1 MMDFINIEKKWQEFW
16 WKNKSFEPKDDFNL
30 PKKYILS
37 MLPYPS
43 GEIHMGHVRNY
54 TIGDALA
61 RYYRL
66 HHYNV
71 LHPMGFDSFGMPAEN
86 AAIKHGIH
94 PKTWTYENI
103 EAMQK
108 EFEALG
114 FSFSKNREFA
124 TSDPDYTKFEQQFF
138 IDLWEKGLIYRKKA
152 MLNWCPNDKTVL
164 ANEQVIDGRCW
175 RCDTEVIQKELYQ
188 YYLKITNYAE
198 ELLKDLEVLED
209 HWPSQ
214 VLIMQKN
221 WIGKSSGLQFGFKI
235 ADECLKACNGI
246 QEIEVF
252 TTRADTIYGVT
263 YIAIAPEHPLVE
275 HAIKQVGQED
285 SKIIKAILNT
295 TQRERALEKKGAFLG
310 IYAIHPLTKQKIP
323 VWVANFALANYGSG
337 ALMGVPACDER
348 DFEFANLYHIPIK
361 VITQSPQNLPH
372 TKEEVLKNSG
382 EWSDLSSSVARE
394 QIIAYFEKE
403 NLGKKVINYRLQDWG
418 VSRQRYWGAPIP
430 MIHCKHCGIVP
441 ETQLPVTLPEDIVID
456 GEGNPLEKHASWKFA
471 QCPKCHKNALRE
483 TDTMDTFIQSSW
495 YFLRYTTP
503 KNQRENQV
511 FDQNYL
517 KYFMPVDTYIGGIE
531 HAILHLLYARF
542 FTKALRDLGYL
553 HLDEPFKQLIT
564 QGMVLKNGAKM
575 SKSKGNVV
583 SPKEILKK
591 YGADAARLF
600 ILFAAPP
607 AKELEWN
614 DSALEGAHRF
624 IKRLYDKASAINPT
638 TSKPEFKEVSL
649 NEAQKLGRKKVY
661 EALKK
666 SHEIFNKTESAYAF
680 NTLIAS
686 CMEALNALSAQNNER
701 ILCEGY
707 FVLLQILE
715 PIIPHTAW
723 ELSERLFKRENFKP
737 IKVDESALME
747 DFMTLGLTINGKR
760 RAELKVNINASKEE
774 IIVLAKKELEKYLEN
789 ASVKKEIYVPN
800 KLVNFVIA

>member
-1 MMDFINIEKKWQEFW
+1 MDFINIEKKWQEFW
-16 WKNKSFEPKDDFNL
+16 WKNKSFEPKGDFNL

-103 EAMQK
+103 ENMQK

-198 ELLKDLEVLED
+198 ELLKDLETLEN

-275 HAIKQVGQED
+275 HAIKRVSQED

-295 TQRERALEKKGAFLG
+295 TQRERALEKKGVFLG

-361 VITQSPQNLPH
+361 VITQSSQSLPH

-394 QIIAYFEKE
+394 KIIAYFEKE
-403 NLGKKVINYRLQDWG
+403 NLGKRVINYRLQDWG

-430 MIHCKHCGIVP
+430 MIHCKNCGIVP

-471 QCPKCHKNALRE
+471 QCPKCHKDALRE

-503 KNQRENQV
+503 KNQRENQA
-511 FDQNYL
+511 FDQNHL

-542 FTKALRDLGYL
+542 FTKTLRDLGYL
-553 HLDEPFKQLIT
+553 NLDEPFKQLIT
-564 QGMVLKNGAKM
+564 QGMVLKDGAKM

-624 IKRLYDKASAINPT
+624 IKRLYDKANAITPT
-638 TSKPEFKEVSL
+638 TSKPEFKGVSL
-649 NEAQKLGRKKVY
+649 NEAQKLARKKVY

-666 SHEIFNKTESAYAF
+666 SHEIFNKAESAYAF

-686 CMEALNALSAQNNER
+686 CM
-701 ILCEGY
+701 
-707 FVLLQILE
+707 
-715 PIIPHTAW
+715 
-723 ELSERLFKRENFKP
+723 
-737 IKVDESALME
+737 
-747 DFMTLGLTINGKR
+747 
-760 RAELKVNINASKEE
+760 
-774 IIVLAKKELEKYLEN
+774 
-789 ASVKKEIYVPN
+789 
-800 KLVNFVIA
+800 

>member
-1 MMDFINIEKKWQEFW
+1 MDFINIEKKWQEFW

-103 EAMQK
+103 ENMQK

-198 ELLKDLEVLED
+198 ELLKDLEALED

-275 HAIKQVGQED
+275 HAIKRVSQED

-403 NLGKKVINYRLQDWG
+403 NLGKRVINYRLQDWG

-471 QCPKCHKNALRE
+471 QCPKCHKDALRE

-503 KNQRENQV
+503 KNQRENQA

-564 QGMVLKNGAKM
+564 QGMVLKDGAKM

-624 IKRLYDKASAINPT
+624 IKRLYDKANAISPT
-638 TSKPEFKEVSL
+638 TSKPEFKEVGL

-666 SHEIFNKTESAYAF
+666 SHEIFNKAESAYAF

-686 CMEALNALSAQNNER
+686 CMEALNALSAQSNEQ

-737 IKVDESALME
+737 IEVDESALIE

-774 IIVLAKKELEKYLEN
+774 IIVLAKKELEKYLEK

-800 KLVNFVIA
+800 KLVNFVVA

>member
-1 MMDFINIEKKWQEFW
+1 MDFINIEKKWQEFW
-16 WKNKSFEPKDDFNL
+16 RQNESFEPKDDFNL

-54 TIGDALA
+54 TIGDVLA

-66 HHYNV
+66 HYYNV

-103 EAMQK
+103 ENMQK

-198 ELLKDLEVLED
+198 ELLKDLKTLEND
-209 HWPSQ
+209 WPSQ
-214 VLIMQKN
+214 VLTMQKN
-221 WIGKSSGLQFGFKI
+221 WIGKSSGLQFSFKI
-235 ADECLKACNGI
+235 ADECLKFCNGI

-275 HAIKQVGQED
+275 HAIKQVSQED

-361 VITQSPQNLPH
+361 VITQSSQNLPH

-394 QIIAYFEKE
+394 KITAYFEKE
-403 NLGKKVINYRLQDWG
+403 NLGKRVINYRLQDWG

-430 MIHCKHCGIVP
+430 MIHCKNCGIVP
-441 ETQLPVTLPEDIVID
+441 ETRLPVTLPEDIVID
-456 GEGNPLEKHASWKFA
+456 GEGNPLEKHASWKFT

-503 KNQRENQV
+503 KNQRENQA

-553 HLDEPFKQLIT
+553 DSDEPFKQLIT
-564 QGMVLKNGAKM
+564 QGMVLKDGAKM

-624 IKRLYDKASAINPT
+624 IKRLYDKANAINPT
-638 TSKPEFKEVSL
+638 ASKPEFKEVSL
-649 NEAQKLGRKKVY
+649 NEAQKLARKKVY

-666 SHEIFNKTESAYAF
+666 SHEIFNKAESAYAF

-686 CMEALNALSAQNNER
+686 CMEALNALNAQNNER

-737 IKVDESALME
+737 ITIDEDALME

>member
-1 MMDFINIEKKWQEFW
+1 MDFINIEKKWQEFW

-103 EAMQK
+103 ENMQK

-138 IDLWEKGLIYRKKA
+138 IDLWGKGLIYRKKA

-198 ELLKDLEVLED
+198 ELLKDLETLEN

-214 VLIMQKN
+214 VLTMQKN

-275 HAIKQVGQED
+275 HAIKQVSQED

-403 NLGKKVINYRLQDWG
+403 NLGKRVINYRLQDWG

-471 QCPKCHKNALRE
+471 QCPKCHKDALRE

-503 KNQRENQV
+503 KNQRENQA

-553 HLDEPFKQLIT
+553 NLDEPFKQLIT
-564 QGMVLKNGAKM
+564 QGMVLKDGAKM

-614 DSALEGAHRF
+614 DNALEGAHRF
-624 IKRLYDKASAINPT
+624 IKRLYDKANAITPT
-638 TSKPEFKEVSL
+638 TSKPEFKEVGL
-649 NEAQKLGRKKVY
+649 NEAQKLARKKVY

-666 SHEIFNKTESAYAF
+666 SHEIFNKAESAYAF

-686 CMEALNALSAQNNER
+686 CMEALNALSAQSDEQ

-715 PIIPHTAW
+715 PMIPHTAW

-737 IKVDESALME
+737 IEVDENALIE

-774 IIVLAKKELEKYLEN
+774 VIVLAKKELEKYLEN

-800 KLVNFVIA
+800 KLVNFVTA

>member
-1 MMDFINIEKKWQEFW
+1 
-16 WKNKSFEPKDDFNL
+16 
-30 PKKYILS
+30 
-37 MLPYPS
+37 
-43 GEIHMGHVRNY
+43 
-54 TIGDALA
+54 
-61 RYYRL
+61 
-66 HHYNV
+66 
-71 LHPMGFDSFGMPAEN
+71 
-86 AAIKHGIH
+86 
-94 PKTWTYENI
+94 
-103 EAMQK
+103 MQK

-175 RCDTEVIQKELYQ
+175 RCDTEVVQKELYQ

-198 ELLKDLEVLED
+198 ELLKDLETLED

-275 HAIKQVGQED
+275 HAIKRVSQED

-361 VITQSPQNLPH
+361 VITQSLQNLPH

-403 NLGKKVINYRLQDWG
+403 NLGKRVINYRLQDWG

-430 MIHCKHCGIVP
+430 MIHCKNCGIVP

-471 QCPKCHKNALRE
+471 QCPKCHKDALRE

-503 KNQRENQV
+503 KNQRENQA

-553 HLDEPFKQLIT
+553 NLDEPFKQLIT
-564 QGMVLKNGAKM
+564 QGMVLKDGAKM

-624 IKRLYDKASAINPT
+624 IKRLYDKANAITPT
-638 TSKPEFKEVSL
+638 TSKPEFKGVSL
-649 NEAQKLGRKKVY
+649 NEAQKLARKKVY

-666 SHEIFNKTESAYAF
+666 SHEIFNKAESAYAF

-686 CMEALNALSAQNNER
+686 CMEALNALSAQTNEQ

-715 PIIPHTAW
+715 PIIPHAAW
-723 ELSERLFKRENFKP
+723 ELSERLFKRENFKT
-737 IKVDESALME
+737 IEVDESALIE

>member
-1 MMDFINIEKKWQEFW
+1 MDFINIEKKWQEFW

-54 TIGDALA
+54 TIGDVLA

-103 EAMQK
+103 ENMQK

-138 IDLWEKGLIYRKKA
+138 IDLWEKGLVYRKKA

-175 RCDTEVIQKELYQ
+175 RCDTEVVQKELYQ

-198 ELLKDLEVLED
+198 ELLKDLEALENY
-209 HWPSQ
+209 WPSQ

-275 HAIKQVGQED
+275 HAIKQVSQED
-285 SKIIKAILNT
+285 LKTIKAILNT

-394 QIIAYFEKE
+394 KIIAYFEKE
-403 NLGKKVINYRLQDWG
+403 NLGKRVINYRLQDWG

-430 MIHCKHCGIVP
+430 MIHCNNCGIVP

-503 KNQRENQV
+503 QNQRENQA

-553 HLDEPFKQLIT
+553 HLDEPFKQLVT

-638 TSKPEFKEVSL
+638 TSKPEFQGVSL
-649 NEAQKLGRKKVY
+649 NEAEKLGRKKVY

-666 SHEIFNKTESAYAF
+666 SHEIFNKAESTYAF

-686 CMEALNALSAQNNER
+686 CMEALNALNAQNNER

-723 ELSERLFKRENFKP
+723 ELSERLFKRENFKL
-737 IKVDESALME
+737 IAIDENALME

-774 IIVLAKKELEKYLEN
+774 IIILAKKELEKYLEN

>member
-1 MMDFINIEKKWQEFW
+1 MDFINIEKKWQEFW

-103 EAMQK
+103 ENMQK

-138 IDLWEKGLIYRKKA
+138 IDLWEKGLVYRKKA

-175 RCDTEVIQKELYQ
+175 RCDTEVVQKELYQ

-198 ELLKDLEVLED
+198 ELLKDLEILEN

-275 HAIKQVGQED
+275 HAIKQVSQED
-285 SKIIKAILNT
+285 SKMIKAILNT

-403 NLGKKVINYRLQDWG
+403 NLGKRVINYRLQDWG

-503 KNQRENQV
+503 QNQRENQA

-553 HLDEPFKQLIT
+553 DLDEPFKQLIT

-638 TSKPEFKEVSL
+638 TSKPEFQGVSL
-649 NEAQKLGRKKVY
+649 NEAEKLGRKKVY

-666 SHEIFNKTESAYAF
+666 SHEIFNKAESAYAF

-686 CMEALNALSAQNNER
+686 CMEALNALNAQNNER

-723 ELSERLFKRENFKP
+723 ELSERLFKRENFKL
-737 IKVDESALME
+737 IAIDENALME

-774 IIVLAKKELEKYLEN
+774 IIILAKKELEKYLEN

>member
-1 MMDFINIEKKWQEFW
+1 MDFINIEKKWQEFW

-103 EAMQK
+103 ENMQK

-198 ELLKDLEVLED
+198 ELLKDLETLED

-263 YIAIAPEHPLVE
+263 YIAIDPEHPLVE
-275 HAIKQVGQED
+275 HAIKQVSQED
-285 SKIIKAILNT
+285 SKMIKAILNT
-295 TQRERALEKKGAFLG
+295 TQRERALEKKGVFLG

-394 QIIAYFEKE
+394 KIIAYFEKE
-403 NLGKKVINYRLQDWG
+403 NLGKRVINYRLQDWG

-430 MIHCKHCGIVP
+430 MIHCKNCGIVP

-456 GEGNPLEKHASWKFA
+456 GEGNPLERHASWKFA
-471 QCPKCHKNALRE
+471 QCPKCHKDALRE

-503 KNQRENQV
+503 KDKRENQA

-564 QGMVLKNGAKM
+564 QGMVLKDGAKM

-624 IKRLYDKASAINPT
+624 IKRLYDKANAISPT
-638 TSKPEFKEVSL
+638 TSKPEFKGVGL
-649 NEAQKLGRKKVY
+649 NEAQKLARKKVY

-666 SHEIFNKTESAYAF
+666 SHEIFNKAESAYAF

-686 CMEALNALSAQNNER
+686 CMEALNALSAQSNER

-723 ELSERLFKRENFKP
+723 ELSEMLFKRENFKP
-737 IKVDESALME
+737 IAIDEDALIE

>member
-1 MMDFINIEKKWQEFW
+1 MDFVSIEKKWQEFW
-16 WKNKSFEPKDDFNL
+16 HQNESFEPKDDFNL

-54 TIGDALA
+54 TIGDALV

-103 EAMQK
+103 ENMQK

-124 TSDPDYTKFEQQFF
+124 TSDPNYTEFEQQFF

-164 ANEQVIDGRCW
+164 ANEQVIEGRCW
-175 RCDTEVIQKELYQ
+175 RCDTEVVQKELYQ

-198 ELLKDLEVLED
+198 ELLKDLETLEN

-214 VLIMQKN
+214 VLLMQKN
-221 WIGKSSGLQFGFKI
+221 WIGKSSGLQFSFKI
-235 ADECLKACNGI
+235 ADECLKACNNI

-275 HAIKQVGQED
+275 HAIKQVNQED
-285 SKIIKAILNT
+285 LKTIKAILNT
-295 TQRERALEKKGAFLG
+295 TPRERALEKKGAFLG

-323 VWVANFALANYGSG
+323 IWVANFALANYGSG

-372 TKEEVLKNSG
+372 TKEETLKNSG
-382 EWSDLSSSVARE
+382 EWSNLSSSVARE
-394 QIIAYFEKE
+394 KIIAYFEKE
-403 NLGKKVINYRLQDWG
+403 NLGKRVINYRLQDWG

-430 MIHCKHCGIVP
+430 MIHCKNCGIVP

-456 GEGNPLEKHASWKFA
+456 GEGNPLEKHANWKFT
-471 QCPKCHKNALRE
+471 QCPKCHKDALRE

-503 KNQRENQV
+503 KNQRENQA
-511 FDQNYL
+511 FDKNYL

-542 FTKALRDLGYL
+542 FTKALRDLGYID
-553 HLDEPFKQLIT
+553 LDEPFKQLIT
-564 QGMVLKNGAKM
+564 QGMVLKDGAKM

-600 ILFAAPP
+600 ILFAVPP

-624 IKRLYDKASAINPT
+624 IKRLYDKANAINPT
-638 TSKPEFKEVSL
+638 TSKPEFKEANL
-649 NEAQKLGRKKVY
+649 NEAEKLARKKVY

-666 SHEIFNKTESAYAF
+666 SHEIFNNPESTYAF

-686 CMEALNALSAQNNER
+686 CMEALNALNTQNNER

-707 FVLLQILE
+707 FVLLQVLE
-715 PIIPHTAW
+715 PMIPHTAW
-723 ELSERLFKRENFKP
+723 ELSERLFKRANFKP
-737 IKVDESALME
+737 ITIDESALIE
-747 DFMTLGLTINGKR
+747 DSMTLALTINGKR
-760 RAELKVNINASKEE
+760 RAELKVHINASKEE
-774 IIVLAKKELEKYLEN
+774 ILALAKKELEKYLEN

>member
-1 MMDFINIEKKWQEFW
+1 MDFVSIEKKWQEFW

-66 HHYNV
+66 HSYNV

-86 AAIKHGIH
+86 AAIKHGVH

-103 EAMQK
+103 ENMQK

-138 IDLWEKGLIYRKKA
+138 IDLWEKRLVYRKKA

-175 RCDTEVIQKELYQ
+175 RCDTEVVQKELYQ

-198 ELLKDLEVLED
+198 ELLKDLEALEND
-209 HWPSQ
+209 WPSQ

-275 HAIKQVGQED
+275 HAIKQVSQED
-285 SKIIKAILNT
+285 SKVIKAILNT

-403 NLGKKVINYRLQDWG
+403 NLGKRVINYRLQDWG

-456 GEGNPLEKHASWKFA
+456 GEGNPLEKHASWKFT

-503 KNQRENQV
+503 QNQRENQA

-553 HLDEPFKQLIT
+553 DLDEPFKQLVT
-564 QGMVLKNGAKM
+564 QGMVLKDGAKM

-624 IKRLYDKASAINPT
+624 IKRLYDKASTINPT
-638 TSKPEFKEVSL
+638 ASKPEFKGVSL
-649 NEAQKLGRKKVY
+649 NEAQKLARKKVY

-666 SHEIFNKTESAYAF
+666 SHEIFNKAESAYAF

-686 CMEALNALSAQNNER
+686 CMEALNALNAQSNER

-737 IKVDESALME
+737 IAIDENALME

-760 RAELKVNINASKEE
+760 RTELKVNINASKEE
-774 IIVLAKKELEKYLEN
+774 IIILAKKELEKYLEN

>member
-1 MMDFINIEKKWQEFW
+1 MDFINIEKKWQEFW

-103 EAMQK
+103 ESMQK

-198 ELLKDLEVLED
+198 ELLKDLETLEN

-214 VLIMQKN
+214 VLTMQKN

-235 ADECLKACNGI
+235 ADEYLKACNGI

-275 HAIKQVGQED
+275 HAIKRVSQED

-295 TQRERALEKKGAFLG
+295 TQRERALEKKGVFLG

-361 VITQSPQNLPH
+361 VITQSSQSLPH

-403 NLGKKVINYRLQDWG
+403 NLGKRVINYRLQDWG

-456 GEGNPLEKHASWKFA
+456 GEGNPLEKHASWKLA
-471 QCPKCHKNALRE
+471 QCPKCHKDALRE

-503 KNQRENQV
+503 KNQRENQA

-553 HLDEPFKQLIT
+553 NLDEPFKQLIT
-564 QGMVLKNGAKM
+564 QGMVLKDGAKM

-624 IKRLYDKASAINPT
+624 IKRLYDKANAISPT
-638 TSKPEFKEVSL
+638 TSKPEFKGVSL
-649 NEAQKLGRKKVY
+649 NEAQKLARKKVY

-666 SHEIFNKTESAYAF
+666 SHEIFNKAESAYAF

-686 CMEALNALSAQNNER
+686 CMEALNALNAQSDEQ

-737 IKVDESALME
+737 IEVDENALIE

-774 IIVLAKKELEKYLEN
+774 IIILAKKELEKYLEN

>member
-1 MMDFINIEKKWQEFW
+1 MDFINIEKKWQEFW

-54 TIGDALA
+54 TIGDVLA

-103 EAMQK
+103 ENMQK

-138 IDLWEKGLIYRKKA
+138 IDLWEKGLVYRKKA

-198 ELLKDLEVLED
+198 ELLKDLEALEN

-275 HAIKQVGQED
+275 HAMKQVSQED
-285 SKIIKAILNT
+285 SKMIKAILNT

-361 VITQSPQNLPH
+361 VITQSSQNLPH

-403 NLGKKVINYRLQDWG
+403 NLGKRVINYRLQDWG

-503 KNQRENQV
+503 KNQRENQA

-624 IKRLYDKASAINPT
+624 IKRLYDKANAINPT

-666 SHEIFNKTESAYAF
+666 SHEIFNKAESAYAF

-686 CMEALNALSAQNNER
+686 CMEALNALNAQSNEQ

-723 ELSERLFKRENFKP
+723 ELSERLFKRENFKS
-737 IKVDESALME
+737 IAIDENALIE
-747 DFMTLGLTINGKR
+747 ESMTLGLTINGKR

-774 IIVLAKKELEKYLEN
+774 IIILAKKELEKYLEK

>member
-1 MMDFINIEKKWQEFW
+1 MDFINIEKKWQEFW
-16 WKNKSFEPKDDFNL
+16 WKNKSFEPEDDFNL

-103 EAMQK
+103 ENMQK

-198 ELLKDLEVLED
+198 ELLKDLEALEN

-235 ADECLKACNGI
+235 TDECLKACNGI

-275 HAIKQVGQED
+275 HAIKRVSQED

-295 TQRERALEKKGAFLG
+295 TQRERALEKKGVFLG
-310 IYAIHPLTKQKIP
+310 VYAIHPLTKQKIP

-403 NLGKKVINYRLQDWG
+403 NLGKRVINYRLQDWG

-441 ETQLPVTLPEDIVID
+441 ETQLPVTLPEDVVID

-503 KNQRENQV
+503 KNQRENQA

-624 IKRLYDKASAINPT
+624 IKRLYDKANAISPT

-649 NEAQKLGRKKVY
+649 NEAQKLARKKVY

-666 SHEIFNKTESAYAF
+666 SHEIFNKAESAYAF

-686 CMEALNALSAQNNER
+686 CMEALNALSAQSNER

-737 IKVDESALME
+737 IEVDESALME

-774 IIVLAKKELEKYLEN
+774 ILALAKKELEKYLEN

>member
-1 MMDFINIEKKWQEFW
+1 MDFINIEKKWQEFW

-86 AAIKHGIH
+86 AAIKHGVH

-103 EAMQK
+103 ENMQK

-138 IDLWEKGLIYRKKA
+138 IDLWEKGLVYRKKA

-175 RCDTEVIQKELYQ
+175 RCDTEVVQKELYQ

-198 ELLKDLEVLED
+198 ELLKDLEVLENY
-209 HWPSQ
+209 WPSQ

-263 YIAIAPEHPLVE
+263 FIAIAPEHPLVE
-275 HAIKQVGQED
+275 HAIKQVSQED
-285 SKIIKAILNT
+285 SKMIKAILNT

-310 IYAIHPLTKQKIP
+310 VYAIHPLTKQKIP

-361 VITQSPQNLPH
+361 VITQSSQNLPH

-403 NLGKKVINYRLQDWG
+403 NLGKRVINYRLQDWG

-441 ETQLPVTLPEDIVID
+441 ETQLPVTLPEDIVIN
-456 GEGNPLEKHASWKFA
+456 GEGNPLEKHASWKFT

-495 YFLRYTTP
+495 YFLHYTTP
-503 KNQRENQV
+503 QNQRENQA
-511 FDQNYL
+511 FDQKYL

-624 IKRLYDKASAINPT
+624 IKRLYDKASTINPT
-638 TSKPEFKEVSL
+638 TSKPEFQGVSL
-649 NEAQKLGRKKVY
+649 NEAEKLGRKKVY

-666 SHEIFNKTESAYAF
+666 SHEIFNKAESAYAF

-686 CMEALNALSAQNNER
+686 CMEALNALNAQNNEQ

-737 IKVDESALME
+737 IEIDENALME

-774 IIVLAKKELEKYLEN
+774 IIILAKKELEKYLEN

>member
-1 MMDFINIEKKWQEFW
+1 MDFINIEKKWQEFW

-103 EAMQK
+103 ENMQK

-198 ELLKDLEVLED
+198 ELLKDLEALED

-275 HAIKQVGQED
+275 HAIKQVSQED
-285 SKIIKAILNT
+285 SKMIKAILNT

-403 NLGKKVINYRLQDWG
+403 NLGKRVINYRLQDWG

-471 QCPKCHKNALRE
+471 QCPKCHKDALRE

-503 KNQRENQV
+503 KDKHENQA

-624 IKRLYDKASAINPT
+624 IKRLYDKANAITPT
-638 TSKPEFKEVSL
+638 TSKPEFKGVGL
-649 NEAQKLGRKKVY
+649 NETQKLGRKKVY

-666 SHEIFNKTESAYAF
+666 SHEIFNKAESAYAF

-686 CMEALNALSAQNNER
+686 CMEALNALSAQSDEQ

-737 IKVDESALME
+737 IEVDENALVE

-774 IIVLAKKELEKYLEN
+774 IIVLAKKELEKYLEK

>member
-1 MMDFINIEKKWQEFW
+1 MDFINIEKKWQEFW

-103 EAMQK
+103 ENMQK

-175 RCDTEVIQKELYQ
+175 RCDTEVVQKELYQ

-198 ELLKDLEVLED
+198 ELLKDLETLEN

-235 ADECLKACNGI
+235 ADECLKACNNI

-275 HAIKQVGQED
+275 HAIKQVSQED

-295 TQRERALEKKGAFLG
+295 TQRERALEKKGVFLG

-361 VITQSPQNLPH
+361 VITQSSQSLPH

-403 NLGKKVINYRLQDWG
+403 NLGKRVINYRLQDWG

-503 KNQRENQV
+503 KNQRENQA

-553 HLDEPFKQLIT
+553 NLNEPFKQLIT
-564 QGMVLKNGAKM
+564 QGMVLKDGAKM

-624 IKRLYDKASAINPT
+624 IKRLYDKANAITPT
-638 TSKPEFKEVSL
+638 TSKPEFKGVGL
-649 NEAQKLGRKKVY
+649 NEAQKLARKKVY

-666 SHEIFNKTESAYAF
+666 SHEIFNKAESAYAF

-686 CMEALNALSAQNNER
+686 CMEALNALSAQTNEQ

-723 ELSERLFKRENFKP
+723 ELSEMLFKRENFKP
-737 IKVDESALME
+737 IAIDEDALIE

-774 IIVLAKKELEKYLEN
+774 IIILAKKELEKYLEK

>member
-1 MMDFINIEKKWQEFW
+1 MDFINIEKKWQEFW
-16 WKNKSFEPKDDFNL
+16 WKNKSFEPKDDCNL

-103 EAMQK
+103 ENMQK

-175 RCDTEVIQKELYQ
+175 RCDTEVVQKELYQ

-198 ELLKDLEVLED
+198 ELLKDLEVLENY
-209 HWPSQ
+209 WPSQ

-275 HAIKQVGQED
+275 HAIKQVSQED
-285 SKIIKAILNT
+285 SKTIKAILNT

-394 QIIAYFEKE
+394 KIIAYFEKE
-403 NLGKKVINYRLQDWG
+403 NLGKRVINYRLQDWG

-471 QCPKCHKNALRE
+471 QCPKCHKDALRE

-503 KNQRENQV
+503 QNQRESQA
-511 FDQNYL
+511 FDQNSL

-591 YGADAARLF
+591 YGADSARLF

-638 TSKPEFKEVSL
+638 TSKPEFQGVSL
-649 NEAQKLGRKKVY
+649 NEAEKLGRKKVY

-666 SHEIFNKTESAYAF
+666 SHEIFNKAESAYAF

-686 CMEALNALSAQNNER
+686 CMEALNALNAQNNER

-723 ELSERLFKRENFKP
+723 ELSERLFKRENFKL
-737 IKVDESALME
+737 IAIDENALME

-774 IIVLAKKELEKYLEN
+774 IIILAKKELEKYLEN

>member
-1 MMDFINIEKKWQEFW
+1 MDFIDIEKKWQEFW

-103 EAMQK
+103 ETMQK

-138 IDLWEKGLIYRKKA
+138 IDLWEKGLVYRKKA

-198 ELLKDLEVLED
+198 ELLKDLEALEN

-263 YIAIAPEHPLVE
+263 YIVIAPEHPLVE
-275 HAIKQVGQED
+275 HAIKQVSQED
-285 SKIIKAILNT
+285 SKMIKAILNT
-295 TQRERALEKKGAFLG
+295 TQRERALEKKGVFLG

-361 VITQSPQNLPH
+361 VITQNPQNLPH

-403 NLGKKVINYRLQDWG
+403 NLGKRVINYRLQDWG

-430 MIHCKHCGIVP
+430 MVHCKHCGIVP
-441 ETQLPVTLPEDIVID
+441 ETQLPVILPEDIVVD
-456 GEGNPLEKHASWKFA
+456 GEGNPLEKHASWKFT

-503 KNQRENQV
+503 KNQRENQA

-553 HLDEPFKQLIT
+553 NLDEPFKQLIT
-564 QGMVLKNGAKM
+564 QGMVLKDGAKM

-614 DSALEGAHRF
+614 DNALEGAHRF

-649 NEAQKLGRKKVY
+649 NEAEKLGRKKVY

-666 SHEIFNKTESAYAF
+666 SHEIFNKAESAYAF

-686 CMEALNALSAQNNER
+686 CMEALNALSAQNNEQ

-737 IKVDESALME
+737 IAIDESALVE

-760 RAELKVNINASKEE
+760 RAELKVNINADKEE
-774 IIVLAKKELEKYLEN
+774 IIILAKKELEKYLEN

>member
-1 MMDFINIEKKWQEFW
+1 MDFINIEKKWQEFW
-16 WKNKSFEPKDDFNL
+16 WKSKSFEPKDDFNL

-103 EAMQK
+103 ENMQK

-198 ELLKDLEVLED
+198 ELLKDLEILED

-275 HAIKQVGQED
+275 HAIKQVSQED
-285 SKIIKAILNT
+285 SKMIKAILNT
-295 TQRERALEKKGAFLG
+295 TQRERALEKKGVFLG

-403 NLGKKVINYRLQDWG
+403 NLGKRVINYRLQDWG

-430 MIHCKHCGIVP
+430 MIHCNNCGIVP
-441 ETQLPVTLPEDIVID
+441 ETQLPVTLPEDVVID

-495 YFLRYTTP
+495 YFLRYITP
-503 KNQRENQV
+503 KNQRENQA

-542 FTKALRDLGYL
+542 FTKALRDLGYI

-564 QGMVLKNGAKM
+564 QGMVLKDGAKM

-624 IKRLYDKASAINPT
+624 IKRLYDKANAITPT
-638 TSKPEFKEVSL
+638 TSKPEFKGVGL
-649 NEAQKLGRKKVY
+649 NEAQKLARKKVY

-666 SHEIFNKTESAYAF
+666 SHEIFNKAESAYAF

-686 CMEALNALSAQNNER
+686 CMEALNALSAQTNER

-715 PIIPHTAW
+715 PIIPHTVW

-737 IKVDESALME
+737 IEVDESALME

-800 KLVNFVIA
+800 KLVNFVVA

>member
-1 MMDFINIEKKWQEFW
+1 MDFINIEKKWQEFW
-16 WKNKSFEPKDDFNL
+16 WKNKSFEPKDDCNL

-103 EAMQK
+103 ETMQK

-138 IDLWEKGLIYRKKA
+138 IDLWEKGLVYRKKA

-198 ELLKDLEVLED
+198 ELLKDLEALED

-214 VLIMQKN
+214 VLTMQKN

-275 HAIKQVGQED
+275 HAIKQVSQED

-361 VITQSPQNLPH
+361 VITQSSQNLPH

-403 NLGKKVINYRLQDWG
+403 NLGKRVINYRLQDWG

-503 KNQRENQV
+503 KNQRENQA

-553 HLDEPFKQLIT
+553 DLDEPFKQLIT
-564 QGMVLKNGAKM
+564 QGMVLKDGAKM

-624 IKRLYDKASAINPT
+624 IKRLYDKANAINPT

-649 NEAQKLGRKKVY
+649 NEAEKLGRKKVY

-666 SHEIFNKTESAYAF
+666 SHEIFNKAESAYSF

-737 IKVDESALME
+737 IAIDESALVE

-760 RAELKVNINASKEE
+760 RAELKVNINADKEE
-774 IIVLAKKELEKYLEN
+774 IIILAKKELEKYLEK

>member
-1 MMDFINIEKKWQEFW
+1 MDFINIEKKWQEFW

-103 EAMQK
+103 ENMQK

-124 TSDPDYTKFEQQFF
+124 TSDPDYTKFEQRFF

-198 ELLKDLEVLED
+198 ELLKDLEALED

-275 HAIKQVGQED
+275 HAIKQVSQEV
-285 SKIIKAILNT
+285 SKMIKAILNT

-403 NLGKKVINYRLQDWG
+403 NLGKRVINYRLQDWG

-430 MIHCKHCGIVP
+430 MIHCNHCGIVP

-471 QCPKCHKNALRE
+471 QCPKCHKDALRE

-503 KNQRENQV
+503 KNQRENQA

-564 QGMVLKNGAKM
+564 QGMVLKDGAKM

-591 YGADAARLF
+591 YGADAVRLF

-614 DSALEGAHRF
+614 DNALEGAHRF
-624 IKRLYDKASAINPT
+624 IKRLYDKANAITPT
-638 TSKPEFKEVSL
+638 TSKPEFKEVGL
-649 NEAQKLGRKKVY
+649 NEAQKLARKKVY

-666 SHEIFNKTESAYAF
+666 SHEIFNKAESAYAF

-686 CMEALNALSAQNNER
+686 CMEALNALNAQSDEQ

-715 PIIPHTAW
+715 PMIPHTAW

-737 IKVDESALME
+737 IEVDESALIE

-774 IIVLAKKELEKYLEN
+774 IIILAKKELEKYLEN

-800 KLVNFVIA
+800 KLVNFVTA

>member
-1 MMDFINIEKKWQEFW
+1 MDFINIEKKWQEFW

-66 HHYNV
+66 RHYNV

-138 IDLWEKGLIYRKKA
+138 IDLWEKGLVYRKKA

-198 ELLKDLEVLED
+198 ELLKDLEALEN

-275 HAIKQVGQED
+275 HAIKQVSQED
-285 SKIIKAILNT
+285 SKMIKAILNT
-295 TQRERALEKKGAFLG
+295 TQRERALEKKGVFLG

-348 DFEFANLYHIPIK
+348 DFEFASLYHIPIK
-361 VITQSPQNLPH
+361 VITQSSQNLPH

-403 NLGKKVINYRLQDWG
+403 NLGKRVINYRLQDWG

-503 KNQRENQV
+503 KNQRENQA

-553 HLDEPFKQLIT
+553 NLDEPFKQLIT
-564 QGMVLKNGAKM
+564 QGMVLKDGAKM

-614 DSALEGAHRF
+614 DNALEGAHRF

-649 NEAQKLGRKKVY
+649 NEAEKLARKKVY

-666 SHEIFNKTESAYAF
+666 SHEIFNKAESAYSF

-686 CMEALNALSAQNNER
+686 CMEALNALNAQNNEH

-737 IKVDESALME
+737 IAIDESALME

-760 RAELKVNINASKEE
+760 RAELKVNINADKEE
-774 IIVLAKKELEKYLEN
+774 IIILAKKELEKYLEN

>member
-1 MMDFINIEKKWQEFW
+1 MDFINIEKKWQEFW

-103 EAMQK
+103 KAMQK

-198 ELLKDLEVLED
+198 ELLKDLETLEN

-214 VLIMQKN
+214 VLTMQKN

-275 HAIKQVGQED
+275 HAIKQVSQED

-361 VITQSPQNLPH
+361 VITQSSQSLPH

-394 QIIAYFEKE
+394 KIIAYFEKE
-403 NLGKKVINYRLQDWG
+403 NLGKRVINYRLQDWG

-430 MIHCKHCGIVP
+430 MIHCKNCGIVP

-471 QCPKCHKNALRE
+471 QCPKCHKDALRE

-503 KNQRENQV
+503 KNQRENQA

-553 HLDEPFKQLIT
+553 NLDEPFKQLIT
-564 QGMVLKNGAKM
+564 QGMVLKDGAKM

-614 DSALEGAHRF
+614 DNALEGAHRF
-624 IKRLYDKASAINPT
+624 IKRLYDKANAISPT

-649 NEAQKLGRKKVY
+649 NEAQKLARKKVY

-666 SHEIFNKTESAYAF
+666 SHEIFNKAESAYAF

-686 CMEALNALSAQNNER
+686 CMEALNALSAQTNEQ

-737 IKVDESALME
+737 IEVDENALIE

-774 IIVLAKKELEKYLEN
+774 IIVLAKKELEKYLEK

-800 KLVNFVIA
+800 KLVNFVTA

>member
-1 MMDFINIEKKWQEFW
+1 MDFINIEKKWQEFW

-103 EAMQK
+103 ESMQK

-198 ELLKDLEVLED
+198 ELLKDLETLEN

-214 VLIMQKN
+214 VLTMQKN

-275 HAIKQVGQED
+275 HAIKRVSQED

-295 TQRERALEKKGAFLG
+295 TQRERALEKKGVFLG

-323 VWVANFALANYGSG
+323 VWMANFALANYGSG

-361 VITQSPQNLPH
+361 VITQSSQNLPH
-372 TKEEVLKNSG
+372 TKEEILKNSG

-394 QIIAYFEKE
+394 KIIAYFEKE
-403 NLGKKVINYRLQDWG
+403 NLGKRVINYRLQDWG

-471 QCPKCHKNALRE
+471 QCPKCHKDALRE

-503 KNQRENQV
+503 KDERENQA

-553 HLDEPFKQLIT
+553 NLDEPFKQLIT
-564 QGMVLKNGAKM
+564 QGMVLKDGAKM

-591 YGADAARLF
+591 YGADTARLF

-614 DSALEGAHRF
+614 DNALEGAHRF
-624 IKRLYDKASAINPT
+624 IKRLYDKANAISPT
-638 TSKPEFKEVSL
+638 TSKPEFKGVSL
-649 NEAQKLGRKKVY
+649 NEAQKLARKKVY

-666 SHEIFNKTESAYAF
+666 SHEIFNKAESAYAF

-686 CMEALNALSAQNNER
+686 CMEALNALNAQTNEQ

-737 IKVDESALME
+737 IEVDGNALIE
-747 DFMTLGLTINGKR
+747 YFMTLGLTINGKR

-774 IIVLAKKELEKYLEN
+774 IIILAKKELEKYLEK